1 MAKKYQAKDGFVA
14 RKIAGEL
21 LLVPVGERVQDL
33 NGMIYLNETSQFIWD
48 TLSSPVTIAEI
59 VDKIKT
65 EFNVKDNDVE
75 QDVQQFI
82 DNALANELIIEI

>member
-48 TLSSPVTIAEI
+48 ALANPVTIDEI
-59 VDKIKT
+59 VAKIKS

-82 DNALANELIIEI
+82 DDALTNELIIEI